1 MNTITQRDVNQKN
14 ELQDLRILEVRLGMG
29 EII

>member
-1 MNTITQRDVNQKN
+1 MNIITQRDVNQKN